1 MFLCLFLPCAGLKAK
16 AADTS
21 STYTITYEAGDN
33 GRFPNGTTE
42 NKVTYTHTHH
52 DTSIT
57 KYSHTAN
64 IDDTG
69 AANGT
74 YASNLSTTDTVTIPG
89 AAKLTIDVWYSTEST
104 NYDWLAIYPAGVT
117 PSNSNYSSASISG
130 GKLGDGRVTSKSE
143 ATRKQFTVNGDTAQ
157 FYFKSDGSANYYGY
171 YATITDGYDSCD
183 AASGAYKE
191 PVPNDS
197 KNLFNGWYTD
207 NAYTTKINDPS
218 SLKADTTVYAK
229 ISKYTIEGTWGTC
242 PWGITKDG
250 VLEIGAGTGAEQS
263 SSASAGPWNTYASQI
278 KSINFS
284 GKVIAPSNCRYL
296 FSGLSNAAKIT
307 NAGNFDTSNVTD
319 MSHMFSG
326 CHALTTLDAS
336 GWNTG
341 NVTGM
346 DCMFS
351 GCNAL
356 TTLNVSGWDT
366 GNVTDMS
373 DMFFNCKALTSLDVS
388 NWNTG
393 KVTNMEG
400 MFDGCYGLASL
411 DVSKWNTGNVTDMS
425 WMFHGCT
432 FTTLDVN
439 GWNTGNVTDMSW
451 MFTSCLKLATI
462 YVGSGWNTDKV
473 TSSSGMFYGA
483 TSLVGG
489 AGTKFNSSHVD
500 KAYAHIDGGTS
511 NPGYLTSK

>member
-1 MFLCLFLPCAGLKAK
+1 MRVKTILNLVRMSFAILSATAVMVLSPCAGFKAK
-16 AADTS
+16 AANTT

-33 GRFPNGTTE
+33 GKFSNGTTE
-42 NKVTYTHTHH
+42 NKVTYTFTHH

-74 YASNLSTTDTVTIPG
+74 YASSLSTTDTVTIPG
-89 AAKLTIDVWYSTEST
+89 AAKLTIDVWYSTEGTS
-104 NYDWLAIYPAGVT
+104 YDWLAIYPAGVT
-117 PSNSNYSSASISG
+117 PSSSNYSSASISG
-130 GKLGDGRVTSKSE
+130 GKLGDGRATSKSG
-143 ATRKQFTVNGDTAQ
+143 ATHKQFTVNGDTAQ

-263 SSASAGPWNTYASQI
+263 SSASAGPWDTYASQI

-284 GKVIAPSNCRYL
+284 GKVIAPSNCNSL
-296 FSGLSNAAKIT
+296 FSRLSNVTKIT

-319 MSHMFSG
+319 MGSMFSG
-326 CHALTTLDAS
+326 CNNLITLDVSKWNTSNVTNMVSMFHNCRKLTTLDVS

-341 NVTGM
+341 NVTNM
-346 DCMFS
+346 NSMFYNCI
-351 GCNAL
+351 GLTAL
-356 TTLNVSGWDT
+356 DVSGWDT
-366 GNVTDMS
+366 G
-373 DMFFNCKALTSLDVS
+373 
-388 NWNTG
+388 
-393 KVTNMEG
+393 KVINMRT
-400 MFDGCYGLASL
+400 MFDGC
-411 DVSKWNTGNVTDMS
+411 SKLT
-425 WMFHGCT
+425 
-432 FTTLDVN
+432 
-439 GWNTGNVTDMSW
+439 
-451 MFTSCLKLATI
+451 TI
-462 YVGSGWNTDKV
+462 YAGSGWNTDKV
-473 TSSSGMFYGA
+473 TSSNDMFTDA

-489 AGTKFNSSHVD
+489 AGTKFSSSHID

-511 NPGYLTSK
+511 NPGYFTSK